1 MLHTIVLTVSL
12 LKGFTGY
19 CNDQD
24 ISCANWAKMGE
35 CTGENA
41 EPRHPNLS
49 ALLRHM
55 PLSLSGDESCSN
67 WARDGHCETNEFYDQ
82 NLSHQL
88 RSLHPDLRGH
98 WRVLRAWAKNGSCV
112 DNPSYMLTH
121 CPRACGVCQFSCV
134 DLHNDCPGWAMEDQC
149 NTNAPFMVKTCPKSC
164 RVCEDNLG
172 CKDFNSTLCEMWG
185 QPGCEGNP
193 VAVLRD
199 CPRTC
204 GVCTNV
210 CLDKSENCTSWM
222 HSGECD
228 ANPIAMGKKCP
239 QACGICHQIE
249 ALHNPF
255 PEKDEL

>member
-1 MLHTIVLTVSL
+1 MIKTFHV
-12 LKGFTGY
+12 
-19 CNDQD
+19 
-24 ISCANWAKMGE
+24 NWAKCE
-35 CTGENA
+35 RTENA
-41 EPRHPNLS
+41 KDAIRIVRTLGTCS
-49 ALLRHM
+49 
-55 PLSLSGDESCSN
+55 SLSRRRRIVQQRPGTVI
-67 WARDGHCETNEFYDQ
+67 ARPTILYDQ
-82 NLSHQL
+82 TCPTSCV
-88 RSLHPDLRGH
+88 RTRFARR
-98 WRVLRAWAKNGSCV
+98 RVPAKNGSCV